1 MGFHCDMTLPS
12 GLHFVLD
19 RMPARDPV
27 RWRVSM
33 PELSL
38 PGRQLGRRA
47 QAACEDRW
55 VDQAFSID
63 QALDAFVDD
72 QRQRLSA
79 RTLANYK
86 EVVDLLRHS
95 LNGYGPN
102 SLDEFDHRRWK
113 KAYDAGDE
121 DAFCHLL
128 GPEHILEHF
137 GEFLGYF
144 MVHKVI
150 AGQELLRSAGT
161 VAKKLARWLHEHGY
175 ASADAAEAAAERSA
189 RAARDLPRA
198 ERLASLLYEQSRATA
213 DFDPARLTETDLV
226 EDYLVIDRVERGNLY
241 FAGGTGPVPISAQ
254 AAELAEPG
262 WTVSITLAR
271 LGRTWKIVEV
281 GNVYSN

>member
-1 MGFHCDMTLPS
+1 M
-12 GLHFVLD
+12 
-19 RMPARDPV
+19 
-27 RWRVSM
+27 
-33 PELSL
+33 
-38 PGRQLGRRA
+38 
-47 QAACEDRW
+47 AACEDPR

-63 QALDAFVDD
+63 QALDAFIGD

-79 RTLANYK
+79 RTLANY
-86 EVVDLLRHS
+86 EEIVDLLRDS

-102 SLDEFDHRRWK
+102 SLDGLDQRRWQ

-121 DAFCHLL
+121 EAFCHLL
-128 GPEHILEHF
+128 GPEHILEHL

-161 VAKKLARWLHEHGY
+161 VAKKLAGWLHEHGY
-175 ASADAAEAAAERSA
+175 ASADAAQVAAERGA

-213 DFDPARLTETDLV
+213 DFDPAQLAEADLV
-226 EDYLVIDRVERGNLY
+226 EDYLVIDRVERGKLY
-241 FAGGTGPVPISAQ
+241 FADGTGPVPISAQ

-262 WTVSITLAR
+262 WAVSITLAR
-271 LGRTWKIVEV
+271 LGRIWKIVEV
-281 GNVYSN
+281 GNVYSS